1 MENAAASADRFL
13 REIGMHPDFTDIRKL
28 TDEYMSEMDKGL
40 RGEQSSLE
48 MIPTYI
54 TAEGEVPDNVPVI
67 AIDAGGTNLRI
78 SLVTFV
84 NGIPSLSQIQK
95 YAMPG
100 SHGEITAEQFFDE
113 LAEKVLPLTET
124 SDKIGFCFSYPAEI
138 LPDCDGKILCLTKKE
153 VCVKNAEGI
162 IIGRKLAEKLCE
174 KGSTKNF
181 RTILLND
188 TVASLMG
195 GIATLKISECDGFA
209 GLILG
214 TGNNTC
220 YTEKGDR
227 IKKLSNA
234 KDMIINCESGN
245 FSKAFLGASDKNMDL
260 SSDNPGGFLFEK
272 MLSGVYHGKVIT
284 NTASLAAKAGL
295 LSKAFGEVT
304 PPFTTPELDDFLRE
318 KNNRVAE
325 MCVGDDAKI
334 LEYFIDQSFERAAK
348 LVCANIAALMLHCN
362 GGKKAARP
370 FCVVAEG
377 STFYNSLL
385 FRDKLDKYVRSV
397 IEGELSR
404 YVVFRG
410 GENLTLTGA
419 ALAALLN

>member
-1 MENAAASADRFL
+1 MKKITEDADRFL
-13 REIGMHPDFTDIRKL
+13 RSIGMHPDFTDIGKL
-28 TDEYMSEMDKGL
+28 IEEYRSEMDRGL
-40 RGEQSSLE
+40 RGENSSLE

-54 TAEGEVPDNVPVI
+54 AYEGEVPDREPVI

-78 SLVTFV
+78 GLVTFSDGV
-84 NGIPSLSQIQK
+84 PCLSKVAK

-100 SHGEITAEQFFDE
+100 SHGEIGAEEFFDE
-113 LAEKVLPLTET
+113 LADKILPLTGE

-153 VCVKNAEGI
+153 VCVRNAEGI
-162 IIGRKLAEKLCE
+162 IIGRKLGEKLRE
-174 KGSTKNF
+174 KGSDKSF
-181 RTILLND
+181 KTIILND

-195 GIATLKISECDGFA
+195 GIATLRLSDCDGLA

-220 YTEKGDR
+220 YTEKGEK
-227 IKKLSNA
+227 IKKLKNA

-245 FSKAFLGASDKNMDL
+245 FSKAYLGISDKNMDL
-260 SSDNPGGFLFEK
+260 NSDNPGGFLFEK

-284 NTASLAAKAGL
+284 NTAALAASEGL
-295 LSKAFGEVT
+295 LSGAFGEVL
-304 PPFTTPELDDFLRE
+304 PPFTTPELDDFLRGVD
-318 KNNRVAE
+318 NRAAKI
-325 MCVGDDAKI
+325 CSGDDAEVLRYI
-334 LEYFIDQSFERAAK
+334 IDESFERAAK
-348 LVCANIAALMLHCN
+348 LVCANISALMLHCD
-362 GGKKAARP
+362 GGKTAEKP

-385 FRDKLDKYVRSV
+385 FRGKLDKYVESY

-404 YVVFRG
+404 HVVFRG